1 MNATLK
7 VALTR
12 QDIKVRQL
20 AKAMRVSESTMYD
33 RLSEPDKMSVG
44 DFRRLSQALN
54 LTLDEVREVIGW
66 EGK

>member
-7 VALTR
+7 VVLTR